1 MELVRE
7 GIHYK
12 EEKEALRVTEIDD
25 AEGEVILPDQV
36 DGKKVTAID
45 GYVFSR
51 SKVASLTLP
60 KYLKESGN
68 YLFYRCFSLKKLRFS
83 NGWDMVGSGTFT
95 GCEIQKIIID
105 FYDGEKSCLK
115 YILDEQRYFVEAILR
130 YHKEDGEVKEAR
142 LVFPEHYE
150 EAVEN
155 TPARIVMT
163 HYHGSGGDY
172 RQAFYDKEVNFLEY
186 DSLLARA
193 VAEESEETVTQM
205 AACRLAYPYKLTDE
219 AKERYLAYLKEHM
232 ECAVGIYMEKEDL
245 KMFRFFAEEKLWSKE
260 ELELAIDL
268 ATKKKTME
276 ILSFLMDT
284 RQRQFPKKKK
294 TFEW

>member
-1 MELVRE
+1 MELVKE

-12 EEKEALRVTEIDD
+12 EEKGALKVTGIDD
-25 AEGEVILPDQV
+25 AEGEVILPDSIE
-36 DGKKVTAID
+36 GKKVTAID

-51 SKVASLTLP
+51 SNVSSLTLP
-60 KYLKESGN
+60 RYLKESGN
-68 YLFYRCFSLKKLRFS
+68 YLFYRCFSLKELRFS
-83 NGWDMVGSGTFT
+83 NDWDLVGSGTFT
-95 GCEIQKIIID
+95 GCEIEKIVID
-105 FYDGEKSCLK
+105 FYEDEKSCLK
-115 YILDEQRYFVEAILR
+115 YILDEQRYFVEVILR

-193 VAEESEETVTQM
+193 VAEESEETVTKM

-219 AKERYLAYLKEHM
+219 AKKRYRSYLEEHM
-232 ECAVGIYMEKEDL
+232 DCAVEIYMDKEDL
-245 KMFRFFAEEKLWSKE
+245 TMFHFFAKEKLWRKE
-260 ELELAIDL
+260 TLEKAIDL
-268 ATKKKTME
+268 ATKKKEME
-276 ILSFLMDT
+276 ILSFLMDV
-284 RQRQFPKKKK
+284 RQREFPKKKK